1 MPNPRAHPY
10 ISATWL
16 PRLLTG
22 EKSCEWAIWFKANYQ
37 NWTRLPSDFDQTQWL
52 LEHTNLLNEQKLQWQ
67 DRGHEV
73 YVESQNSFRLE
84 GQTATLAGRTD
95 QGVVNDDHALVID
108 VKSGREQAWHA
119 VQVMIYVYA
128 PCPGRYHSTRT
139 LGSPVR
145 SYTPPTPP
153 GSPRTARRT
162 SS

>member
-1 MPNPRAHPY
+1 MPNPRTHPY

-37 NWTRLPSDFDQTQWL
+37 NWTRLPSNFDQIQWL

-84 GQTATLAGRTD
+84 GQTATLAGRPD
-95 QGVVNDDHALVID
+95 LIVVNDDHALVID

-128 PCPGRYHSTRT
+128 LPKALPQYRDSRIAGEVIY
-139 LGSPVR
+139 
-145 SYTPPTPP
+145 PPTPP
-153 GSPRTARRT
+153 GSPRASRRT

>member
-1 MPNPRAHPY
+1 MPNPRTHPY

-37 NWTRLPSDFDQTQWL
+37 NWTRLPSNFDQIQWL

-84 GQTATLAGRTD
+84 GQTATLAGRPE
-95 QGVVNDDHALVID
+95 V
-108 VKSGREQAWHA
+108 GRNHEQVAWGG
-119 VQVMIYVYA
+119 
-128 PCPGRYHSTRT
+128 PLSTW
-139 LGSPVR
+139 P
-145 SYTPPTPP
+145 
-153 GSPRTARRT
+153 
-162 SS
+162 SSLATRPYQAEGQ